1 MHGDICP
8 WNLLID
14 PETDT
19 IQLFDFNSSAKLGW
33 EGDDDPDHNHEFAYD
48 KDRNDVKFVIFT
60 IFEIITRELKF
71 RATWEPHELDESMEM
86 KMPVWDKH
94 ADVPLD
100 CPVEEFRRVLE
111 TWVKERAEKDKTVDH
126 FSKASEP
133 LEWPALRTEP
143 DLVSLGQYLRVLG
156 THRARFVGAGK
167 EYIRWERPATKA
179 MPLPAGQRLLA
190 TGEIV
195 GGDGDGDDGDAA
207 TGRSGRR

>member
-19 IQLFDFNSSAKLGW
+19 IQLFDFNCSAKLGW
-33 EGDDDPDHNHEFAYD
+33 EGDEDKNHNHEFAYD

-60 IFEIITRELKF
+60 IYEIITREFSF
-71 RATWEPHELDESMEM
+71 RGEFEPHELDESKEM

-94 ADVPLD
+94 PDVLLD
-100 CPVEEFRRVLE
+100 SPVDDFRRVLE
-111 TWVKERAEKDKTVDH
+111 TWANKRAEMDKIVDH

-133 LEWPALRTEP
+133 LEWPALQVEP
-143 DLVSLGQYLRVLG
+143 ALVSLGEYENVMG
-156 THRARFVGAGK
+156 VSRASFVAK
-167 EYIRWERPATKA
+167 KKDYIRWERPATRS
-179 MPLPAGQRLLA
+179 MPLPAGQHLLA

-195 GGDGDGDDGDAA
+195 EDDV
-207 TGRSGRR
+207 RRQA